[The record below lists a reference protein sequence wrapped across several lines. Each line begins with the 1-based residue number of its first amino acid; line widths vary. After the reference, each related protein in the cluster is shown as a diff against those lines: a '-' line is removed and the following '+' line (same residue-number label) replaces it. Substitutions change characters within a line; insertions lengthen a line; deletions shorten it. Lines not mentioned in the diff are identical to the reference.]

1 MFSPETFLGTAVDFV
16 GVDTDEKRKAFF
28 VFVIILLSAEEVNDG
43 SSAQEGREET
53 EVHAG
58 RGRRGRGAR
67 EEVKKVEEGE
77 KI

>member
-28 VFVIILLSAEEVNDG
+28 VIVIILLSAEEVNDG

-53 EVHAG
+53 EVVIDLTAFSG
-58 RGRRGRGAR
+58 AWAWRGG
-67 EEVKKVEEGE
+67 
-77 KI
+77 